1 MSKSNWLSKVL
12 ANLGTSNDAN
22 GNVEVDPASVE
33 YVHKLISAQ
42 LIRERLKGNS
52 QALKSIIDRG
62 NSVSLLMP
70 FDDPSFK
77 IFWGELLEAYA
88 NSEKRLADLTNKLK
102 KVEDE

>member
-42 LIRERLKGNS
+42 LIRERL
-52 QALKSIIDRG
+52 D
-62 NSVSLLMP
+62 
-70 FDDPSFK
+70 
-77 IFWGELLEAYA
+77 ELLGADDEV
-88 NSEKRLADLTNKLK
+88 RLHNVVGESYQKWFIARRDDLTNKLK
-102 KVEDE
+102 KIEHEN